1 MRDYTTKVTTAK
13 VMRFGSR
20 PEEKTDRGGK
30 KLNN

>member
-20 PEEKTDRGGK
+20 PFFFWFRKQIGG
-30 KLNN
+30 N